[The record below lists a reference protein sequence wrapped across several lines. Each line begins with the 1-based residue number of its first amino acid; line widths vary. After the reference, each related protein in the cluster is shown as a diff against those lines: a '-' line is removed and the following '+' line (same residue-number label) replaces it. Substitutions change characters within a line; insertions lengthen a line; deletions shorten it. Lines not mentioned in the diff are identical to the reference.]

1 MHYVPTMIHRRGLLR
16 QVTCSDTPCFPV
28 PLIALGVLCFTA
40 PLFCHVTIIHIPP
53 NQKLTFHLVKV
64 GCVCVCVCVCGC
76 VCVCACMWRRNH
88 CRAEM
93 SLLFLF
99 FFPLLSQ
106 FSHWFCTSLDFKS
119 TMTGVVCRCLQ

>member
-64 GCVCVCVCVCGC
+64 GVRCVCVCVRCWWCVCCCVCVCVGGLCVLVCVFGC
-76 VCVCACMWRRNH
+76 VCVC
-88 CRAEM
+88 
-93 SLLFLF
+93 
-99 FFPLLSQ
+99 
-106 FSHWFCTSLDFKS
+106 
-119 TMTGVVCRCLQ
+119 VVCVVCV